1 MHVVIIYVI
10 IIHVVIIHVVII
22 HVVIIYVIII
32 HVLIIYVIIIHV
44 VIICKKNKMNL
55 LIDCLASQQNTI
67 FFVGSRELGVWGCG
81 ERTRGE
87 NFFFFCKMVVL
98 DGLTETLNAIICMK
112 QAEPL

>member
-10 IIHVVIIHVVII
+10 IMHVVIIHVVII
-22 HVVIIYVIII
+22 HVVIIYVLII

-44 VIICKKNKMNL
+44 VIISKKIKMNL

-87 NFFFFCKMVVL
+87 NFFCFLKN
-98 DGLTETLNAIICMK
+98 GST
-112 QAEPL
+112 